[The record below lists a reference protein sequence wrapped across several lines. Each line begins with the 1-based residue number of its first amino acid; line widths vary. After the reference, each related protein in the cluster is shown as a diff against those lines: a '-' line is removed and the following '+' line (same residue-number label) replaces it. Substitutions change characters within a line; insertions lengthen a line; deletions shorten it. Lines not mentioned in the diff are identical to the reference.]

1 MKKLFARIYLGLI
14 LLLLYAPLIF
24 IAVSSFTE
32 SKVLGNWTGFSTK
45 LYSNLFSGTM
55 QGKSSVFPSPSV
67 YETKP

>member
-1 MKKLFARIYLGLI
+1 MKKFFARLYLGLI

-45 LYSNLFSGTM
+45 LYSNLFTGGM
-55 QGKSSVFPSPSV
+55 QGSGLMLGKI
-67 YETKP
+67 EGRRRRG